1 MTARTQK
8 AQKFLKSAS
17 CITIAAMM
25 AVMAPTTS
33 FAQSTDS
40 QFASD
45 VSYGQARLGPK
56 KSVAVIDFGAHGAFL
71 AHYGGWDAGGGLA
84 AMLETEL
91 SQTNQFRLA
100 NRSHLD
106 AALYEQQ
113 LSENGLTAVRTAQ
126 PGQLVGAQYLIRA
139 SVTDFTLS
147 ESGSSISLGGTIG
160 GVLGGISPRSRTG
173 RVSIDFQVIDSTT
186 GEAVDSFSVTQKI
199 KSKSIALSAS
209 KSGFNVGGS
218 TFKNTPLGEAAR
230 DAIADAAYRIT
241 QTLQNQSWS
250 AHVAQANAN
259 SLYVNVGEDAGLQ
272 PGDTLQIYR
281 VVEQIKDPITGAVL
295 GMEKIE
301 IGEAVVTS
309 VQQQYARANYSAMM
323 QPEAGDILTYKNQQ
337 FAQLGGAKGAE

>member
-1 MTARTQK
+1 MTNRNQK

-17 CITIAAMM
+17 CMTIAAMM
-25 AVMAPTTS
+25 AVMAPAPSVAQETTS
-33 FAQSTDS
+33 EI
-40 QFASD
+40 ASD
-45 VSYGQARLGPK
+45 VTYGQARLGPK
-56 KSVAVIDFGAHGAFL
+56 KSVAVIDFGANGAFL

-113 LSENGLTAVRTAQ
+113 LSENGLTAVRTAEA
-126 PGQLVGAQYLIRA
+126 GQLVGAQYLIRA
-139 SVTDFTLS
+139 SVTDFTLA
-147 ESGSSISLGGTIG
+147 EKGSSISLGGTIG

-173 RVSIDFQVIDSTT
+173 RVSIDFEVIDSTT
-186 GEAVDSFSVTQKI
+186 GEAVESFSVTQKI

-230 DAIADAAYRIT
+230 DAIAEAAYRIT
-241 QTLQNQSWS
+241 QALQNQSWS
-250 AHVAQANAN
+250 AHVAKANAN

-272 PGDTLQIYR
+272 PGDSLRIYR
-281 VVEQIKDPITGAVL
+281 VVEQINDPITGAVL
-295 GMEKIE
+295 GVEKIE
-301 IGEAVVTS
+301 IGEAKITTVH
-309 VQQQYARANYSAMM
+309 QQYASANYTSMM
-323 QPEAGDILTYKNQQ
+323 PPEAGDILTYKNQQ
-337 FAQLGGAKGAE
+337 FAQLGGAKGTQ